1 MRNLPDALAHG
12 AQASPGS
19 GLTVFDRRGR
29 EVGWRS
35 YGELLASARHTAGR
49 LAARGVLPGEP
60 VVVAL
65 PTSFDW
71 FEVWLGAILLGA
83 LPVAT
88 APGAAIGASRGQ
100 LDKLLGVVDNLEAA
114 LIVSTDSL
122 ATKLAEE
129 PPRELPLPACV
140 TPAMLEETDA
150 GSFVRKPATPEDTA
164 FLQLTSGSTGF
175 PRAVQITHGGA
186 VHNAHA
192 LDVNIA
198 RPHRQSCRGFIDHW
212 VSWVPLYHDMGLIT
226 NLTLILNGIDL
237 KLMPPEAFL
246 GRPRRWLELLSEGGR
261 TVATAPNFGYQL
273 CVDRLGANDREGLD
287 LAGWQAAFSAAE
299 MVRPETVAAF
309 LERFGPLGFR
319 TESYRPCY
327 GLAEATLVVAIDQ
340 RGQGPR
346 TLPVPTGASDSAF
359 ELREVFC
366 LGEPVIDTTL
376 RITAPDG
383 TELPAGE
390 VGEVSVKG
398 PSVFSGYYNDP
409 QATGETLIDGWL
421 RTGDLGLVESG
432 ELYLTGR
439 LKDLLIVRGE
449 NVMPHELEWMAESA
463 MGGGG
468 LERAAAFSVS
478 RGGHGEEVV
487 LVLETSRKDPERL
500 RPMLRALRVEVGR
513 EFGFTLAD
521 VVPVRRGQ
529 IPKTTSGKVQRG
541 VVRDL
546 YLSGGLTL
554 LTDPERSPH
563 RAGEV

>member
-12 AQASPGS
+12 AQASPES

-29 EVGWRS
+29 EVGRRS
-35 YGELLASARHTAGR
+35 YTELLASARHTAGR

-65 PTSFDW
+65 PTSFEW
-71 FEVWLGAILLGA
+71 FDVWLGAILLGA

-88 APGAAIGASRGQ
+88 APGTAVGASRVQ
-100 LDKLLGVVDNLEAA
+100 LERLLRVVDNLEAA

-129 PPRELPLPACV
+129 PLREKALPVCV
-140 TPAMLEETDA
+140 TPAILADTDA
-150 GSFVRKPATPEDTA
+150 GSFVRKPADPEDTA

-186 VHNAHA
+186 VHNARA

-198 RPHRQSCRGFIDHW
+198 RPHRESCRGFIDHW

-273 CVDRLGANDREGLD
+273 CVDRLGEGNLD
-287 LAGWQAAFSAAE
+287 GLELAGWQAAFSAAE
-299 MVRPETVAAF
+299 MVRPETVASF
-309 LERFGPLGFR
+309 LERFGSCGFR

-340 RGQGPR
+340 KGEGPR
-346 TLPVPTGASDSAF
+346 KLPVPTGAADSAF
-359 ELREVFC
+359 EMREVFC
-366 LGEPVIDTTL
+366 LGEPVIDTEFE
-376 RITAPDG
+376 ITAPDG
-383 TELPAGE
+383 TPLAEGE
-390 VGEVSVKG
+390 VGEVRIQG

-409 QATGETLIDGWL
+409 EVTAEALVDGWL
-421 RTGDLGLVESG
+421 RTGDLGLVMSG

-449 NVMPHELEWMAESA
+449 NIMPHELEWMAESA

-487 LVLETSRKDPERL
+487 LVLETSQKDPERL
-500 RPMLRALRVEVGR
+500 RPMLRELRVEVGR
-513 EFGFTLAD
+513 EFGLTLAD
-521 VVPVRRGQ
+521 VVPVKRGQ
-529 IPKTTSGKVQRG
+529 IPQTTSGKVQRG
-541 VVRDL
+541 VLRDL
-546 YLSGGLTL
+546 YLAGRLVR
-554 LTDPERSPH
+554 LTDPASR
-563 RAGEV
+563 